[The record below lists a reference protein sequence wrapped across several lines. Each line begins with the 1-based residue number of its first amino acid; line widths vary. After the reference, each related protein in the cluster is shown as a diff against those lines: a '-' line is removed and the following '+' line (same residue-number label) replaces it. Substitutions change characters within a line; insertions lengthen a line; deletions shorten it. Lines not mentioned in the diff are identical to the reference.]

1 MDRLALMYGGVI
13 VDCIDLSG
21 TVMWRGLTCNPSA
34 PACSIRHNKD
44 TFSTLV
50 IYSVAL
56 FVLGLGPFYLIS
68 RTSLGA
74 LVAATQSGR
83 DTIGALVA
91 VLLTNL
97 VIAAYVYSAFNEPAD
112 PRPPSRSQLR
122 EAPRK
127 DE

>member
-1 MDRLALMYGGVI
+1 MVHGQMGSSSGAV
-13 VDCIDLSG
+13 LSG
-21 TVMWRGLTCNPSA
+21 GDVCLNP
-34 PACSIRHNKD
+34 PCSIRHNQD

-50 IYSVAL
+50 VFSVAL

-74 LVAATQSGR
+74 LVASTQSGR
-83 DTIGALVA
+83 DSIGAVVA